1 MDRDFD
7 TLVLRTFVAAA
18 ECGEFAHASR
28 MVGRSQGAV
37 SMQIQKLERVVDQT
51 LFLRGK
57 AGVSLT
63 DAGRRFLP
71 HAKNILDAK
80 DHALREMEG
89 FDVAGDVRV
98 GMPQDFAE
106 TFLPGILG
114 KFTRSHPS
122 VQLSAHVDRNVDLG
136 EAVRRGNLDLAL
148 TFGLHTTT
156 EGQVLAEIPAVWIGP
171 KEYRVNDK
179 KCVPLVAFTA
189 PCIFREIAENSLT
202 SNGLGHVVSM
212 NSASLQGLW
221 SGVNAGLGVA
231 VRTPIQLPSNLHVL
245 GRESGLPPLP
255 SVKIRLHHAE
265 NTTSKAV
272 ARLQGILQEEIAAH
286 LPMNLANN
294 RNRQTPRS

>member
-1 MDRDFD
+1 
-7 TLVLRTFVAAA
+7 
-18 ECGEFAHASR
+18 
-28 MVGRSQGAV
+28 

-57 AGVSLT
+57 LGVSLT

-80 DHALREMEG
+80 DHALREMTG
-89 FDVAGDVRV
+89 FDVEGEVRV

-114 KFTRSHPS
+114 AFARSHPS
-122 VQLSAHVDRNVDLG
+122 VQLTAHVDRNVDLG
-136 EAVRRGNLDLAL
+136 EAVRRGNLDIAL
-148 TFGLHTTT
+148 TFGLHTIT
-156 EGQVLAEIPAVWIGP
+156 EGEVLAEIPAVWIGP

-179 KCVPLVAFTA
+179 KCVPLVAFNA

-202 SNGLGHVVSM
+202 NNGLQHFVSM

-221 SGVNAGLGVA
+221 TGINAGLGIA
-231 VRTPIQLPSNLHVL
+231 VRTLIQLPPHLVVL
-245 GRESGLPPLP
+245 SRETGLPPLP

-265 NTTSKAV
+265 HITSEAV
-272 ARLQGILQEEIAAH
+272 VRLKSILKEEIAAH
-286 LPMNLANN
+286 LPMNFM
-294 RNRQTPRS
+294 Q

>member
-1 MDRDFD
+1 MDRNFD
-7 TLVLRTFVAAA
+7 TLVLRTFVTAA

-28 MVGRSQGAV
+28 VVGRSQGAV

-57 AGVSLT
+57 LGVSLT

-89 FDVAGDVRV
+89 FDVEGHVRV

-114 KFTRSHPS
+114 AFTRSHPS
-122 VQLSAHVDRNVDLG
+122 VQLTAHVDRNVDLG
-136 EAVRRGNLDLAL
+136 EAVRRGSLDLAL
-148 TFGLHTTT
+148 TFGLHTAT
-156 EGQVLAEIPAVWIGP
+156 EEQVLAEIPAVWIGP
-171 KEYRVNDK
+171 KEYRVNK
-179 KCVPLVAFTA
+179 KCIPLVAFTA
-189 PCIFREIAENSLT
+189 PCIFREIAETSLT
-202 SNGLGHVVSM
+202 NNGLEHVVSM

-221 SGVNAGLGVA
+221 TGVNAGLGVA
-231 VRTPIQLPSNLHVL
+231 VRTLIQLPPHLMVL
-245 GRESGLPPLP
+245 GKEAGLPPLP

-265 NTTSKAV
+265 HTTSKAV
-272 ARLQGILQEEIAAH
+272 ARLKKILKEEIATH
-286 LPMNLANN
+286 LPMNHM
-294 RNRQTPRS
+294 Q

>member
-28 MVGRSQGAV
+28 VVGRSQGAV

-57 AGVSLT
+57 LGVSLT

-80 DHALREMEG
+80 DHALREMTG
-89 FDVAGDVRV
+89 FDVEGEVRV

-114 KFTRSHPS
+114 AFARSHPS
-122 VQLSAHVDRNVDLG
+122 VQLTAHVDRNVDLG
-136 EAVRRGNLDLAL
+136 EAVRRGNLDIAL
-148 TFGLHTTT
+148 TFGLHTIT
-156 EGQVLAEIPAVWIGP
+156 EGEVLAEIPAVWIGP

-179 KCVPLVAFTA
+179 KCVPLVAFNA

-202 SNGLGHVVSM
+202 NNGLQHFVSM

-221 SGVNAGLGVA
+221 TGINAGLGIA
-231 VRTPIQLPSNLHVL
+231 VRTLIQLPPHLVVL
-245 GRESGLPPLP
+245 SRETGLPPLP

-265 NTTSKAV
+265 HITSEAV
-272 ARLQGILQEEIAAH
+272 VRLKSILKEEIAAH
-286 LPMNLANN
+286 LPMNFM
-294 RNRQTPRS
+294 Q